1 MLSLFK
7 VVSRNKIFYVFA
19 LLIIIMFPTTIYLQS
34 DKDLTIIITSIGIDK
49 EDDEIKLS
57 ALAVIPKGGSDI
69 SSNLQ
74 VFEGTGKSITDAFA
88 EISNSTGK
96 KIGLAHCDC
105 IVLSKSVMDE
115 NLTKYLDYFIRTSNL
130 TTNATLVATDGTAI
144 DLLNA
149 TKSSNNLLDLSLRN
163 IVQFKEERTL
173 LDSVNI
179 EKFYKQYFSE
189 SSTFYMPLLSVES
202 KEESSGATGGSSQ
215 SDGGEN
221 TSQGSGGGS
230 GAGEKKIS
238 DKNEIAVVV
247 KGKYVRSLSED
258 EFFVYSLINKK
269 TKGFKITLDHV
280 NDASVTDSKEVFEQ
294 ISKLVHPTYSFV
306 DGKPTATYDIILN
319 LRIDEVS
326 GENFSY
332 SAVDGLH
339 NFLDDNV
346 KEKLKEMVQTKL
358 GSTIESMRE
367 YKNDILNLYTKFN
380 AYKHSLWQDYLKTL
394 DNPSDY
400 LDYVD
405 IKINLTIFNVL

>member
-1 MLSLFK
+1 
-7 VVSRNKIFYVFA
+7 
-19 LLIIIMFPTTIYLQS
+19 MFPTTIYLQS
-34 DKDLTIIITSIGIDK
+34 DKDLTIIITTIGIDK
-49 EDDEIKLS
+49 DEDGVKLS
-57 ALAVIPKGGSDI
+57 ALAVIPKGGNDI

-74 VFEGTGKSITDAFA
+74 VFEGAGESITDAFG

-105 IVLSKSVMDE
+105 IALSKSAMDE

-130 TTNATLVATDGTAI
+130 TTNATLVATDGSAS

-179 EKFYKQYFSE
+179 EKFYKQYFTE
-189 SSTFYMPLLSVES
+189 SGTFYMPLLSTENA
-202 KEESSGATGGSSQ
+202 ESSGAGGSSQ
-215 SDGGEN
+215 SSGSDS
-221 TSQGSGGGS
+221 TSQGSGGGA
-230 GAGEKKIS
+230 GGGEKKIS
-238 DKNEIAVVV
+238 DKNEIAVIV

-258 EFFVYSLINKK
+258 EFFIYSLVNRN
-269 TKGFKITLDHV
+269 TKGFKITLDNV
-280 NDASVTDSKEVFEQ
+280 SDSAVTDSKEIFEQ
-294 ISKLVHPTYSFV
+294 ISKLVHSSYNFV
-306 DGKPTATYDIILN
+306 DGKPVVTYDVVLN

-332 SAVDGLH
+332 TAVDGLH

-346 KEKLKEMVQTKL
+346 KDKLKDMVESKLASTK
-358 GSTIESMRE
+358 ESMRE

-380 AYKHSLWQDYLKTL
+380 AYKHSDWQKYLKTL
-394 DNPSDY
+394 NSQSDY
-400 LDYVD
+400 LDEVD
-405 IKINLTIFNVL
+405 IKINLKIFNVL